1 MTTIVLVRHG
11 QTAWNRLERFRGQAD
26 VPLDATGLA
35 QAEATARAV
44 AVRWRPAAIYSS
56 PLSRAMRTAEA
67 IAASFGLDVQPHPG
81 LLDINYGQWQ
91 GLTPEEVGRRWPEE
105 LRLWYEEPWRARI
118 PGGESLAEVQARGFA
133 AIEEIAARHDGDCV
147 VAVAHT
153 VMNRLIL
160 LAAMG
165 LGLER
170 FWRLRQETCAM
181 NVLKA
186 ERGEFT
192 IALLNDTCHLRA
204 T

>member
-44 AVRWRPAAIYSS
+44 AARWRPAAIYSS
-56 PLSRAMRTAEA
+56 PLSRAMRTAETL
-67 IAASFGLDVQPHPG
+67 AASFGLDVQPHPG

-91 GLTPEEVGRRWPEE
+91 GLTPGEVGRRWPEE
-105 LRLWYEEPWRARI
+105 LRLWHEEPWRARI
-118 PGGESLAEVQARGFA
+118 PGGESLGEVQARGFA
-133 AIEEIAARHDGDCV
+133 AIEKIAARHDGDCV

-170 FWRLRQETCAM
+170 FWRLRQETCAI
-181 NVLKA
+181 NVLEA
-186 ERGEFT
+186 ERGVFT
-192 IALLNDTCHLRA
+192 FALLNDTCHLRA